1 VQLIPTENL
10 GGNCC
15 GRLLPGK
22 RIGPSGTATI
32 RFAWPATYVR
42 TGGVGLTSNVDWG
55 DGQSVTIDVYEQTAL
70 NRSARTRTRDRTPR
84 PARPTP
90 PLRPAPGPRASPPS
104 APALPP
110 FEPGL
115 GVTWEPP
122 PFSSTL
128 LDLKGGSRV
137 PFDLVVNGSVSGSG
151 RVQITSTPSFDG
163 SPAKVSSVSG
173 SGGSL
178 SFSLLNGAWT
188 PASGVTGPT
197 TSAQLALSWPAFA
210 DGALTLPLLTAS
222 AQIGVNQPLAKLDLS
237 ANLTGQLASSLRQ
250 IATWVL
256 SRVYLPIPYQA
267 AAVAL
272 FIRDALSAFS
282 TGYGFVISLQQLR
295 DQALELLAKAIPGAQ
310 QAGILLNQIADIVGV
325 AADQVNI
332 IRDRL
337 RATGRRVL
345 GFLVARA
352 SAAQASAATKTPR
365 SAKTPLG
372 LRSRAR
378 VRAAT
383 TTALRRTRA
392 YRLTRAGARQFAK
405 ALVRPA
411 TRVRVG
417 PLLVDKLTVRR
428 GHDVTIAAAGLAS
441 KQVAVT
447 IPGPGYAAEAPL
459 KTRRGTAAARLRV
472 PLRRGRYQL
481 GIVDLAAPRSGR
493 LRAAQ
498 ITVR

>member
-1 VQLIPTENL
+1 M
-10 GGNCC
+10 
-15 GRLLPGK
+15 
-22 RIGPSGTATI
+22 
-32 RFAWPATYVR
+32 
-42 TGGVGLTSNVDWG
+42 
-55 DGQSVTIDVYEQTAL
+55 
-70 NRSARTRTRDRTPR
+70 
-84 PARPTP
+84 
-90 PLRPAPGPRASPPS
+90 
-104 APALPP
+104 LPP

-122 PFSSTL
+122 PFSTTL

-137 PFDLVVNGSVSGSG
+137 PFDLVVSGSVSGSG
-151 RVQITSTPSFDG
+151 MVQITSTPSFDG
-163 SPAKVSSVSG
+163 SPAKVYSVSG

-188 PASGVTGPT
+188 PTSGMVGPT

-282 TGYGFVISLQQLR
+282 TGYGFVISLQELR
-295 DQALELLAKAIPGAQ
+295 DQALDLLAKAIPGAQ

-325 AADQVNI
+325 AANQVSI
-332 IRDRL
+332 ITNRL

-352 SAAQASAATKTPR
+352 SGAQASAATKTPR

-383 TTALRRTRA
+383 TSALRRTRSA
-392 YRLTRAGARQFAK
+392 PLTRARARQLAK

-411 TRVRVG
+411 TRVRVA

-447 IPGPGYAAEAPL
+447 ITGPGYAAEAPL

-481 GIVDLAAPRSGR
+481 GIVDLTAPRGGR